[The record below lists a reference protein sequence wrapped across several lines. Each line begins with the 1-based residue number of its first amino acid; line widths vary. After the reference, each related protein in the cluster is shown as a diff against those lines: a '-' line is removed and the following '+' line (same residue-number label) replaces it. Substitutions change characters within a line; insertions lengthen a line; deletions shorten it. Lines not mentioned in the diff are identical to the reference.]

1 MILHRQGNL
10 WFSLAGWMPVVLS
23 PIVVMNAFATEYM
36 HINCLGDYTT
46 DCAASDPDSFAQM
59 HGTAFMIHHGPLGK
73 LQEPPAGATTLAFE
87 GEGKEP
93 RFDPREDFL
102 VFPVKHRA
110 GRGPSI
116 DPIWV
121 GREEKNDVVIP
132 DASVSSVHA
141 YFTVGKDGTYSLQDL
156 GSKNG
161 SFIDN
166 ERVPS
171 KDQGPAVELK
181 SVSRIRF
188 GSVTLTFLLA
198 GDFFNLVN
206 TFSA

>member
-1 MILHRQGNL
+1 
-10 WFSLAGWMPVVLS
+10 
-23 PIVVMNAFATEYM
+23 MNGFATEYM
-36 HINCLGDYTT
+36 HINCLGDYIP
-46 DCAASDPDSFAQM
+46 DCDGSDPDSFAQI
-59 HGTAFMIHHGPLGK
+59 HGDAFLIHHGPLGK
-73 LQEPPAGATTLAFE
+73 LQELPSGANTLAIE
-87 GEGKEP
+87 GAEAEP

-102 VFPVKHRA
+102 VFPVAHRG

-141 YFTVGKDGTYSLQDL
+141 YFTVGRDGTYTIQDL

-166 ERVPS
+166 QRVPS
-171 KDQGPAVELK
+171 KDEGPAVALK
-181 SVSRIRF
+181 SVSRLRF

-198 GDFFNLVN
+198 EDFFNLVN
-206 TFSA
+206 TYSS

>member
-1 MILHRQGNL
+1 M
-10 WFSLAGWMPVVLS
+10 S
-23 PIVVMNAFATEYM
+23 AFATEYM
-36 HINCLGDYTT
+36 HINCLGDY
-46 DCAASDPDSFAQM
+46 AADVTSSDPESFAEL
-59 HGTAFMIHHGPLGK
+59 HGRAFLIHHGPLGK
-73 LQEPPAGATTLAFE
+73 LQEPAAGKGTLAIDGASAE
-87 GEGKEP
+87 SG
-93 RFDPREDFL
+93 FDPHEDSL
-102 VFPVKHRA
+102 VFPVAHRA

-141 YFTVGKDGTYSLQDL
+141 YFTLEKSGMYSLQDL

-171 KDQGPAVELK
+171 KDEGSAVELN
-181 SVSRIRF
+181 SVCRIRF
-188 GSVTLTFLLA
+188 GSVNLTFLLVK
-198 GDFFNLVN
+198 DFFNLVN
-206 TFSA
+206 TLSR

>member
-1 MILHRQGNL
+1 LCYRL
-10 WFSLAGWMPVVLS
+10 W
-23 PIVVMNAFATEYM
+23 VMAAFATEYM
-36 HINCLGDYTT
+36 HISCLGDYT
-46 DCAASDPDSFAQM
+46 DDIIDSDPESFAEL
-59 HGTAFMIHHGPLGK
+59 HGQAFLIHHGSLGK
-73 LQEPPAGATTLAFE
+73 LQEPQAGKGTLAVDGANAE
-87 GEGKEP
+87 SG
-93 RFDPREDFL
+93 FDPREDFL
-102 VFPVKHRA
+102 VFPVAHRA

-141 YFTVGKDGTYSLQDL
+141 YFTQEKGGGYKLQDL

-171 KDQGPAVELK
+171 KDEGPAVELN
-181 SVSRIRF
+181 SVCRIRF
-188 GSVTLTFLLA
+188 GSVNLTFLLVK
-198 GDFFNLVN
+198 DFFNLVQ
-206 TFSA
+206 TFSQ

>member
-1 MILHRQGNL
+1 LCYRL
-10 WFSLAGWMPVVLS
+10 W
-23 PIVVMNAFATEYM
+23 VMVAFATEYM
-36 HINCLGDYTT
+36 HISCLGDYA
-46 DCAASDPDSFAQM
+46 DDIVDLDSESFAEL
-59 HGTAFMIHHGPLGK
+59 HGQAFLIHHGPLGK
-73 LQEPPAGATTLAFE
+73 LQEPPAGAGTLAIE
-87 GEGKEP
+87 GGAVEP
-93 RFDPREDFL
+93 GFDPREDFL
-102 VFPVKHRA
+102 VFPVAHRS

-141 YFTVGKDGTYSLQDL
+141 YFIVNKDGSYRLQDL

-171 KDQGPAVELK
+171 KDEGPAVELN
-181 SVSRIRF
+181 SVCRIRF
-188 GSVTLTFLLA
+188 GSVTMTFLMVQ
-198 GDFFNLVN
+198 DFFNLVN
-206 TFSA
+206 TFSK

>member
-1 MILHRQGNL
+1 LCYRL
-10 WFSLAGWMPVVLS
+10 W
-23 PIVVMNAFATEYM
+23 VMDGFATEYM
-36 HINCLGDYTT
+36 HINCLGDYTA
-46 DCAASDPDSFAQM
+46 DIASMDPDAFAEL
-59 HGTAFMIHHGPLGK
+59 HGQAFLIHHGPLGK
-73 LQEPPAGATTLAFE
+73 LQEPPAGASTLAIE
-87 GEGKEP
+87 GGSAEAG
-93 RFDPREDFL
+93 FDPREDFL
-102 VFPVKHRA
+102 VFPVTHRS

-141 YFTVGKDGTYSLQDL
+141 YFVLDKGGMYRLQDL

-171 KDQGPAVELK
+171 KDEGPAVELK
-181 SVSRIRF
+181 SVCRIRF
-188 GSVTLTFLLA
+188 GSVTLTFLMVR
-198 GDFFNLVN
+198 DFFNLVN
-206 TFSA
+206 TFAK